1 MYTPQERER
10 LRTQLLALAREDPRV
25 TGGAIT
31 GSATAGREDNYSDID
46 LAFGVRTPADVLAV
60 LDDRSTWM
68 RERCGAVDQLD
79 LVVGAWVYRV
89 FLLPSTLQVDI
100 ACVPEDQFGARAP
113 TFKLVFGRATELPR
127 PASANVH
134 DLIGWAWLYGLHA
147 RSAIARGKRWEAEY
161 MVSAVRDQVIALASM
176 RLGLPSAH
184 ARSAD
189 LLPAEVTAPLEQ
201 AIVRDLSTSELV
213 RALRVSVDA
222 LLGEIRLVDAALA
235 ERLENTLRELV
246 TTATR

>member
-1 MYTPQERER
+1 VYTPEEREQ
-10 LRTQLLALAREDPRV
+10 LRTELLTLARADPRI

-60 LDDRSTWM
+60 LDDRSRWM

-100 ACVPEDQFGARAP
+100 ACVPQDQFGARAP
-113 TFKLVFGRATELPR
+113 TFKLVFGHATELPR
-127 PASANVH
+127 PVSPNVH

-147 RSAIARGKRWEAEY
+147 RSAIARGKRWQAEY
-161 MVSAVRDQVIALASM
+161 MVSAVRDQVIALASV

-189 LLPAEVTAPLEQ
+189 ALPPEVTTPLEK
-201 AIVRDLSTSELV
+201 AIVRDLSIAELV
-213 RALRVSVDA
+213 RAMRVTIDA
-222 LLGEIRLVDAALA
+222 LLDEIRIADPPLV

-246 TTATR
+246 TTATH